1 MLVKLEKTL
10 KKVQKEQ
17 KSLFQLLVPK
27 VLVMWE
33 LYCFPLTKQLLE
45 RIQMYFY

>member
-27 VLVMWE
+27 VLVM
-33 LYCFPLTKQLLE
+33 
-45 RIQMYFY
+45 